1 MLRYVLSGIT
11 RGSTSSLAA
20 RTTTAPRRATRFVAC
35 EVKTRHMPIGQSIIA
50 SSWVGT
56 PAIAIAIAPERARAT
71 SRIKNPYASTPRA
84 RPRALAL
91 ARARRPQ
98 STSSTP
104 PPPYPPAPCT
114 RHGATTAAP
123 SAHRATPSRR
133 RARARVKDKKYH
145 HPSIRA
151 RAHRART
158 HRARV
163 THPSVVITPSATD
176 DVASP
181 RIASHRN
188 HRRRRRP
195 ANGDHRHLSHTHIY
209 IRTVAFTRR
218 CTTADRAVSELDI
231 VVVGAREVK

>member
-20 RTTTAPRRATRFVAC
+20 RTTTAPRRAARVVAY

-50 SSWVGT
+50 SSWVDT

-71 SRIKNPYASTPRA
+71 SRIKHPYASTPRA

-91 ARARRPQ
+91 ARTRRPQ

-114 RHGATTAAP
+114 RDATRDDGHQATARCPLDA
-123 SAHRATPSRR
+123 
-133 RARARVKDKKYH
+133 ARARVKDKKYH
-145 HPSIRA
+145 HPRA

-158 HRARV
+158 HRVRV
-163 THPSVVITPSATD
+163 TPRHHPE
-176 DVASP
+176 
-181 RIASHRN
+181 R
-188 HRRRRRP
+188 
-195 ANGDHRHLSHTHIY
+195 
-209 IRTVAFTRR
+209 
-218 CTTADRAVSELDI
+218 DR
-231 VVVGAREVK
+231 

>member
-1 MLRYVLSGIT
+1 MGRYT
-11 RGSTSSLAA
+11 RHRDRDRA
-20 RTTTAPRRATRFVAC
+20 RTRARNVTHKTPICIHASRAPSRRRPRARSTPSVDVIHPAAALSTGALYAPRRV
-35 EVKTRHMPIGQSIIA
+35 V
-50 SSWVGT
+50 VG
-56 PAIAIAIAPERARAT
+56 
-71 SRIKNPYASTPRA
+71 
-84 RPRALAL
+84 
-91 ARARRPQ
+91 
-98 STSSTP
+98 
-104 PPPYPPAPCT
+104 
-114 RHGATTAAP
+114 HH
-123 SAHRATPSRR
+123 AHRATPSRR

-151 RAHRART
+151 RIARAPIA
-158 HRARV
+158 RAS
-163 THPSVVITPSATD
+163 PLAITPSATD